1 MTVSALRGQL
11 FSLENSLGRLAIPL
25 QNEMLEQLFNR
36 CNRLRLRCA
45 SVVLRLDAADVAG
58 ALPPIPVALV
68 THVADVA
75 GQVATIAARFDAAG
89 ADAALKAADGA
100 LKRVEKLLPA

>member
-1 MTVSALRGQL
+1 MTTNLQRLLGLGGWNVAMLSHDGATRRNMLLLIQLRW
-11 FSLENSLGRLAIPL
+11 LA
-25 QNEMLEQLFNR
+25 
-36 CNRLRLRCA
+36 
-45 SVVLRLDAADVAG
+45 
-58 ALPPIPVALV
+58 
-68 THVADVA
+68 VA